1 MRTTLYFFLGVII
14 TIVIGNSIIIFA
26 DSDTKITYSN
36 WILITN
42 SLIAV
47 GLSAMILLKDRDSNE
62 ADKTNILLTLGLI
75 FWFIANIIWAYY
87 ELVLDIVS
95 PVPSLADLF
104 LLSAY
109 GFLIYRLINIYKKLG
124 HIINK
129 KILLLIISG
138 TGLFLIYIL
147 NLTLELSELSNFRG
161 LMLFIVTIAY
171 PTLNSILTVLALMIL
186 LGIKNEKH
194 HFIPWICELVG
205 FLAIVVGDSWFA
217 IIVLTAFVEQ
227 IWMSAL
233 LLSAHYLLIAAG
245 LIWYLRYTIKW
256 QSKDILY
263 KIIINIRG
271 RNETS
276 KKVLF
281 SSIIIISFLIFAG
294 FYYTNVFSGDEDK
307 DFFIKKSSF
316 YPQLSS
322 SSSSSSS
329 SSKYSDDDNIKKEFV
344 VGAILPFT
352 GSFSSLGKSVKV
364 ALEKAEYDVNKHFEK
379 MNSSSSSPHFTL
391 LMANSKTTPEETLVA
406 IKKLHEHGANIIV
419 GPSIGST
426 VLAAKEYADA
436 NNITLISYSSTS
448 SSLSIEGDN
457 LFRLVPDDTYQGKIV
472 AERMIKDGIKVIVPI
487 WRGGLYSN
495 DLYKS
500 TKYYFEK
507 LGGEVEE
514 GINYKPYTGKFA
526 TSLHRINFL
535 MWNQELEK
543 LNAIV
548 ADAIKKY
555 GANSVGVYVISFDE
569 ITPILIQSTLYENL
583 GKVRWYGADKIAQN
597 HQITKNIDAALFAM
611 KTHLSNPLYSID
623 SESKKLH
630 DLKEVL
636 KKQLHEVGSITYP
649 ALAYD
654 SYWIA
659 ALSLDKNN
667 TIYNNN
673 NSNNGNLT
681 KSFKEIIVETAESFD
696 EGISGKIKLNKA
708 GDRLDGN
715 YDFWIVAKD
724 NDTQS
729 YEWKKEEQMLE

>member
-26 DSDTKITYSN
+26 ESDTKITYSN

-47 GLSAMILLKDRDSNE
+47 GLSAMILVKDRDSKE
-62 ADKTNILLTLGLI
+62 GDKTNILLTLGLI

-87 ELVLDIVS
+87 EVVLDIVS
-95 PVPSLADLF
+95 PVPSLADIF

-124 HIINK
+124 YITNK

-147 NLTLELSELSNFRG
+147 NLTLDLSELSNFRG

-245 LIWYLRYTIKW
+245 LIWYLRYYIKW
-256 QSKDILY
+256 QSKDLIY
-263 KIIINIRG
+263 KIIINIRRRRRRG
-271 RNETS
+271 KNETF
-276 KKVLF
+276 KRILF
-281 SSIIIISFLIFAG
+281 SSIIIISFLIFTG

-307 DFFIKKSSF
+307 DFFIKKSSS
-316 YPQLSS
+316 YPQLSL
-322 SSSSSSS
+322 SSSSS
-329 SSKYSDDDNIKKEFV
+329 SSKYSEDDNIKKDFV

-352 GSFSSLGKSVKV
+352 GSFSSLGKSLKV
-364 ALEKAEYDVNKHFEK
+364 ALEKAEYDVNKHFEQ
-379 MNSSSSSPHFTL
+379 MNSSSHFTL
-391 LMANSKTTPEETLVA
+391 LMANSKTSPEETVVA
-406 IKKLHEHGANIIV
+406 IKKLHEHGANIVV

-457 LFRLVPDDTYQGKIV
+457 LFRLVPDDTSQGKLV
-472 AERMIKDGIKVIVPI
+472 AEKMIKDGIKVIVPI

-500 TKYYFEK
+500 TKSYFEK

-555 GANSVGVYVISFDE
+555 GADSVGVYVISFDE

-583 GKVRWYGADKIAQN
+583 GKVRWYGSDKIAQN

-611 KTHLSNPLYSID
+611 KTHLSNPLFSID
-623 SESKKLH
+623 GESKKLH
-630 DLKEVL
+630 DLEEVL
-636 KKQLHEVGSITYP
+636 EKQLHEVGSITYS

-667 TIYNNN
+667 TTF
-673 NSNNGNLT
+673 NSSNNNGNLT
-681 KSFKEIIVETAESFD
+681 KSFNDIVRETAESFD
-696 EGISGKIKLNKA
+696 EGVSGKIELNKA

-729 YEWKKEEQMLE
+729 YEWEKEH

>member
-1 MRTTLYFFLGVII
+1 MII
-14 TIVIGNSIIIFA
+14 
-26 DSDTKITYSN
+26 
-36 WILITN
+36 N
-42 SLIAV
+42 SLTAA
-47 GLSAMILLKDRDSNE
+47 GLSAMIFIKDKDSDE
-62 ADKTNILLTLGLI
+62 GGDKTNILLTLGLI

-87 ELVLDIVS
+87 EVVLDIVS

-104 LLSAY
+104 LMSAY
-109 GFLIYRLINIYKKLG
+109 GFIIYRLISIYNKLG
-124 HIINK
+124 NITNK
-129 KILLLIISG
+129 KILILIISG
-138 TGLFLIYIL
+138 TGLFLVYIL
-147 NLTLELSELSNFRG
+147 NLTLDLTELSNFRG

-171 PTLNSILTVLALMIL
+171 PTLNSILTVLAMMIL
-186 LGIKNEKH
+186 LKIKNEKH
-194 HFIPWICELVG
+194 HFIPWVCELVG

-227 IWMSAL
+227 LWMSAL

-245 LIWYLRYTIKW
+245 LIWYLRYYIKW
-256 QSKDILY
+256 QSRDLIY
-263 KIIINIRG
+263 KTITSIN
-271 RNETS
+271 RNTIF

-281 SSIIIISFLIFAG
+281 SSTILISFLILAG
-294 FYYTNVFSGDEDK
+294 FIYTNVFSGDGSKE
-307 DFFIKKSSF
+307 FFIKKSSSSS

-322 SSSSSSS
+322 SSD
-329 SSKYSDDDNIKKEFV
+329 YNENIQKDFV
-344 VGAILPFT
+344 IGAILPYT
-352 GSFSSLGKSVKV
+352 GAFSSLGKSVKV
-364 ALEKAEYDVNKHFEK
+364 ALEKAEYDVNKHFEQ
-379 MNSSSSSPHFTL
+379 MNSSSHFTL
-391 LMANSKTTPEETLVA
+391 LMANSKTSPEESLVA
-406 IKKLHEHGANIIV
+406 IKKLHEHGGVNIIV

-448 SSLSIEGDN
+448 SSLSIEGDS

-500 TKYYFEK
+500 TKFYFEK
-507 LGGEVEE
+507 LGGEVED

-548 ADAIKKY
+548 ADAIKKF
-555 GANSVGVYVISFDE
+555 GANSVAVYVISFDE
-569 ITPILIQSTLYENL
+569 VTPILIQSTLYENL
-583 GKVRWYGADKIAQN
+583 GKVRWYGSDKIAQN
-597 HQITKNIDAALFAM
+597 HQLTKNVDSASFAM
-611 KTHLSNPLYSID
+611 KTNLSNPVFSID
-623 SESKKLH
+623 GESKKYH
-630 DLKEVL
+630 DLKQVL
-636 KKQLHEVGSITYP
+636 EKQLHEVSSITYS

-667 TIYNNN
+667 TTFN
-673 NSNNGNLT
+673 NSNENFT
-681 KSFKEIIVETAESFD
+681 KKSFQDIVRETADSFN

-708 GDRLDGN
+708 GDRIGGN
-715 YDFWIVAKD
+715 YDFWIVTKD
-724 NDTQS
+724 NDTKS
-729 YEWKKEEQMLE
+729 YEWEKERT

>member
-1 MRTTLYFFLGVII
+1 MNTTLYFFLGVII

-42 SLIAV
+42 SLTAA
-47 GLSAMILLKDRDSNE
+47 GLSAMILLKDKDSDE
-62 ADKTNILLTLGLI
+62 GGDKTNILLTLGLI

-87 ELVLDIVS
+87 EVVLDIVS

-109 GFLIYRLINIYKKLG
+109 GFLIYRLISIYRKLG
-124 HIINK
+124 HITNK
-129 KILLLIISG
+129 KILLLIISA
-138 TGLFLIYIL
+138 TGLFLVYIL
-147 NLTLELSELSNFRG
+147 NLTLDLTELSNFRG

-171 PTLNSILTVLALMIL
+171 PTLNSILTALAMMIL
-186 LGIKNEKH
+186 LRIKNEKH

-227 IWMSAL
+227 LWMSAL

-245 LIWYLRYTIKW
+245 LIWYLRYYIKW
-256 QSKDILY
+256 QSKDLIY
-263 KIIINIRG
+263 KIIANTR
-271 RNETS
+271 RNKTF

-281 SSIIIISFLIFAG
+281 TSIILISFLIFTG
-294 FYYTNVFSGDEDK
+294 FYYTNVFSGDEGK
-307 DFFIKKSSF
+307 DFFIKKSSS
-316 YPQLSS
+316 YPPLSS
-322 SSSSSSS
+322 T
-329 SSKYSDDDNIKKEFV
+329 YNENIKKDFV
-344 VGAILPFT
+344 IGAILPLT
-352 GSFSSLGKSVKV
+352 GSFSSNGKSVKV
-364 ALEKAEYDVNKHFEK
+364 ALEKAEYDVNKHFEQ
-379 MNSSSSSPHFTL
+379 MNSSSHFTL
-391 LMANSKTTPEETLVA
+391 LMANSKTSPEETLVA
-406 IKKLHEHGANIIV
+406 IKKLHEHGANIVV

-555 GANSVGVYVISFDE
+555 GTNSVGVYVISFDE

-611 KTHLSNPLYSID
+611 KTHLTNPLYSID

-636 KKQLHEVGSITYP
+636 EKQLHEVGSITYP

-667 TIYNNN
+667 TTFN
-673 NSNNGNLT
+673 NSNKNLIK
-681 KSFKEIIVETAESFD
+681 KSFKEIIVETADSFE

-708 GDRLDGN
+708 GDRIGGN

-729 YEWKKEEQMLE
+729 YEWEKEEEQILE